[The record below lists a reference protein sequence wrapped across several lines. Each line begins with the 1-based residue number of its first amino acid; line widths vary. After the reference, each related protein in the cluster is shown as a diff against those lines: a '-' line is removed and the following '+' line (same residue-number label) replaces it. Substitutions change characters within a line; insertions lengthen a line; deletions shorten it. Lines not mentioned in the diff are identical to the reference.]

1 MESMASTTIT
11 ISEDTRREL
20 LKMAGELQQKWGKKV
35 DYEDV
40 IGYLL
45 KREGK
50 NETLLRSAVVHTGR
64 TSAEIRDALRQGRA
78 EDRRK
83 EEELERRYT

>member
-1 MESMASTTIT
+1 MESMATTTIT
-11 ISEDTRREL
+11 ISDNTRREL
-20 LKMAGELQQKWGKKV
+20 LKIAGELQQKWGKKV

-45 KREGK
+45 QRQGK
-50 NETLLRSAVVHTGR
+50 NEALLRSAVVHTGW
-64 TSAEIRDALRQGRA
+64 TSAEIRDALKQGRA

-83 EEELERRYT
+83 DEELERRYT